1 MIYNKKENVIHD
13 KPEMEKPQ
21 DSPEYYSA
29 LDFAGEQ
36 RADEYFHKYY
46 NHLSSLISKG
56 IPCSPSCREVWEDGS
71 VKIEGV
77 DYEIKSDWIENKI
90 EFPIVS
96 REITH
101 RYRINVCV
109 PLKQQDV
116 SLIDKVNNSES
127 EAVVELKQSENKDKI
142 EEADKQKIVCFC
154 GSTRFAEYFMIK
166 RWELEKQGIITFGI
180 NILPNNYFA
189 DGNAHGAEQE
199 NVKDILDELHKRK
212 IDLSDEVFILNV
224 GGYIGEST
232 RSELDYAIKIGKPVK
247 YLEPITKL

>member
-1 MIYNKKENVIHD
+1 MKIYNKTNNVIHD
-13 KPEMEKPQ
+13 KPVMEKP
-21 DSPEYYSA
+21 DPE
-29 LDFAGEQ
+29 
-36 RADEYFHKYY
+36 EYIHVYDYKIDINKYY
-46 NHLSSLISKG
+46 CFLSSLISKG
-56 IPCSPSCREVWEDGS
+56 IPCSSSCIEVWEDGKE
-71 VKIEGV
+71 VEHNIDFE
-77 DYEIKSDWIENKI
+77 YEQWCPRGECICDGNCSNCSGHFDLRTI
-90 EFPIVS
+90 
-96 REITH
+96 
-101 RYRINVCV
+101 CV

-116 SLIDKVNNSES
+116 SLIDKVNNYESES
-127 EAVVELKQSENKDKI
+127 EADKK
-142 EEADKQKIVCFC
+142 AKIVCFC